1 MSSTL
6 SGFRGTGTTVAALQ
20 GEPSPGSAV
29 SWPAVFA
36 GAVASAAFSLILL
49 LLGTGLGL
57 SSISPWSNR
66 GASAAVFGFAAI
78 VWILVTQIM
87 ASGLGGYIAGRL
99 RVRWAGVHSDEV
111 FFRDTVHGFLAWCV
125 GTLLSAALL
134 ASALTSVV
142 SGGAKAVGAVAE
154 GAATAVAAAAPAVA
168 SAASGAQAYTMDSL
182 FRRDPNATAAPPAP
196 PTPVPVGEATRIF
209 AHSLPDNALPPEDA
223 RYLGQLV
230 AERSGLSQADA
241 EKRVTDTYS
250 RTQAQLKA
258 AETQAR
264 DAADKARKATI
275 YATLWLFVSLLAGA
289 FSASWLATFG
299 GRERDL

>member
-6 SGFRGTGTTVAALQ
+6 SGYRGTGTTVAALQ

-57 SSISPWSNR
+57 TSISPWSDR
-66 GASAAVFGFAAI
+66 GASAAAFGFAAI

-87 ASGLGGYIAGRL
+87 SSGLGGYVAGRL
-99 RVRWAGVHSDEV
+99 RVRWSGVHSDEV

-125 GTLLSAALL
+125 GTLVSAVLL
-134 ASALTSVV
+134 ASAVSSAV
-142 SGGAKAVGAVAE
+142 SGGAKAVATVAQ
-154 GAATAVAAAAPAVA
+154 GAATVAAAAAPA
-168 SAASGAQAYTMDSL
+168 ASGGAPAYVVDSL
-182 FRRDPNATAAPPAP
+182 FRRDPNATSAPPSP
-196 PTPVPVGEATRIF
+196 STPVPLPEVTRIF
-209 AHSLPDNALPPEDA
+209 AHSLPDNALPPEDV
-223 RYLGQLV
+223 RYVGQLV
-230 AERSGLSQADA
+230 AERSGLAQADA
-241 EKRVTDTYS
+241 EKRVTDTYA

-258 AETQAR
+258 AEAQAKE
-264 DAADKARKATI
+264 AADKARKATI